1 MTRTTLPPLRIAAAQ
16 STSVAGNVAANVR
29 LHTQFIAAAHQAGVD
44 VLVFPELSLSGYELA
59 LLHHCL
65 VQPDDHRLTPIRD
78 LVRTTGMTV
87 VVGAPVLQDNRS
99 LPCIAALTFFQDGT
113 SSVYCKQHLHPGEER
128 YASPGDTGSQCYGVG
143 DASYALAICADTSH
157 ASHAQAAAATGASLY
172 LAGVLVSEAGYA
184 TDSSQLAHNARQFN
198 LGVLM
203 ANHGGPSGG
212 YVSAGKS
219 AFWAPGGAL
228 VVAAPGTG
236 NGLVIATRH
245 ADQWHGE
252 WLAVHTYE

>member
-1 MTRTTLPPLRIAAAQ
+1 
-16 STSVAGNVAANVR
+16 
-29 LHTQFIAAAHQAGVD
+29 
-44 VLVFPELSLSGYELA
+44 
-59 LLHHCL
+59 
-65 VQPDDHRLTPIRD
+65 
-78 LVRTTGMTV
+78 
-87 VVGAPVLQDNRS
+87 
-99 LPCIAALTFFQDGT
+99 
-113 SSVYCKQHLHPGEER
+113 VYCKQHLHPGEER
-128 YASPGDTGSQCYGVG
+128 YASPGDTGSQRYGVR

-157 ASHAQAAAATGASLY
+157 ASHAQAAAATGASFY

-184 TDSSQLAHNARQFN
+184 TDSSQLAHYSKQFN

-236 NGLVIATRH
+236 DGLVIATRH
-245 ADQWHGE
+245 ADQWQGE
-252 WLAVHTYE
+252 WLAYE